1 MQFAIGYDNRKE
13 KARFDASQ
21 MALYSVALRGSQ
33 TRSTNGFFEVE
44 SQYLELS
51 MPIVSD
57 LPFADEV
64 RLDYSFRD
72 LDNTNT
78 LRTNSYDVD
87 ALSLYWRIND
97 DFAIMIAKSSLIL
110 QYRLNASTS

>member
-44 SQYLELS
+44 SQYIELS
-51 MPIVSD
+51 MPIVYD
-57 LPFADEV
+57 LPFYDEI
-64 RLDYSFRD
+64 RLDYGYRD
-72 LDNTNT
+72 LTIQI
-78 LRTNSYDVD
+78 R
-87 ALSLYWRIND
+87 
-97 DFAIMIAKSSLIL
+97 
-110 QYRLNASTS
+110 